1 MTAAV
6 AVVAI
11 LVTGLVAAWLV
22 HVSLRDSRTR
32 ERAWE
37 KKELVWNQERQQL
50 LDRIMYLA
58 DRPWGTPEARDEGMR
73 EEDERVYIDPV
84 LQPLPTYEGYDF
96 EPMGT
101 V

>member
-1 MTAAV
+1 MIAIIAV
-6 AVVAI
+6 IAI
-11 LVTGLVAAWLV
+11 LVTGLASAWLV
-22 HVSLRDSRTR
+22 HVTLRDSRTR

-37 KKELVWNQERQQL
+37 KKEQTWVSERQQM

-58 DRPWGTPEARDEGMR
+58 DHPWNTPEQEV
-73 EEDERVYIDPV
+73 EDRYEPEPDIYDPTMSA
-84 LQPLPTYEGYDF
+84 LQTFEGYDF